1 MLALSAEGLPS
12 VFFLSPLQGIILQV
26 TMLTAHHLHKTYGI
40 QPILH
45 DVSFSVGNRE
55 RIGLI
60 GPNGC
65 GKTTLMRIL
74 AGIEQPDSGTVA
86 STRPNLRMGYLAQ
99 GMDFD
104 PEATLQTAL
113 RLDSVSQAEYETEIA
128 SLAHALSATPD
139 DSTLQAR
146 YDTALARLSTSHFP
160 LSTILAPLGLADIPL
175 DTPVKHLSGGQKT
188 RLMLARVL
196 LEEPHLLL
204 LDEPTNH
211 LDIEMLEWLE
221 DWLKRFQGAALIVSH
236 DRAFLDNTV
245 TSILELDPKT
255 QTVKYY
261 PGNYNDYLDFKQKE
275 FEKQY
280 DEYQD
285 QIIELRKLH
294 NAARHLRKISQ
305 FKKGGK
311 SDTNDKFAKG
321 FFGDR
326 TTHTARRALLIEK
339 RIEKTLDEDRK
350 EKPSPGWQMKLD
362 FGAPAHQSREVL
374 VIKSI
379 SIGYT
384 LDNPLLEGLDLHI
397 RAGQR
402 IALTGPNGSGKTT
415 LIRTIAGKL
424 RPLAGRLKLGQTVKL
439 GYMAQEQELLN
450 PNLNALRSIQEV
462 APLGETDARNFLH
475 YFLFKG
481 DAALR
486 PAAELSFGERARLQ
500 LALLVAQGCTFL
512 ILDEPINHLDIPSR
526 ARFEEALTS
535 FKGTILAVVHDRYFI
550 ERFASEVWNVKE
562 GRIEKW

>member
-1 MLALSAEGLPS
+1 
-12 VFFLSPLQGIILQV
+12 
-26 TMLTAHHLHKTYGI
+26 MLTAHHIHKTYGI
-40 QPILH
+40 QPILN
-45 DVSFSVGNRE
+45 DISFSISNRE
-55 RIGLI
+55 RVGLI

-86 STRPNLRMGYLAQ
+86 STRPNLRIGYLAQ
-99 GMDFD
+99 GMDLD
-104 PEATLQTAL
+104 PEQTLQTAL
-113 RLDSVSQAEYETEIA
+113 SLASGSHTDLEAEIA
-128 SLAHALSATPD
+128 SLAHALAVNPNDSALQVKY
-139 DSTLQAR
+139 DSTLRQ
-146 YDTALARLSTSHFP
+146 LSTLNLQPSN
-160 LSTILAPLGLADIPL
+160 ILGPLGLGDISL

-221 DWLKRFQGAALIVSH
+221 AWLSRFQGAALIVSH

-245 TSILELDPKT
+245 TSVLELDSKT
-255 QTVKYY
+255 QTTRSY
-261 PGNYNDYLDFKQKE
+261 PGNYTDYLDFKQKE
-275 FEKQY
+275 YEKQH

-294 NAARHLRKISQ
+294 NAARHLRRISQ

-311 SDTNDKFAKG
+311 TDNNDKFAKG

-326 TTHTARRALLIEK
+326 TTHTARRALRIEK
-339 RIEKTLDEDRK
+339 RIEKTLEEDRK
-350 EKPSPGWQMKLD
+350 EKPIPGWQMKLD
-362 FGAPAHQSREVL
+362 FGAPSHQSKDVL
-374 VIKSI
+374 VTELL

-384 LDNPLLEGLDLHI
+384 LENPLLENLNLHI
-397 RAGQR
+397 RAGER
-402 IALTGPNGSGKTT
+402 IALTGPNGCGKTT
-415 LIRTIAGKL
+415 LIRTIAGEL
-424 RPLAGRLKLGQTVKL
+424 HPLAGSLKLGKTVKL
-439 GYMAQEQELLN
+439 GHMAQEQELLN
-450 PNLNALRSIQEV
+450 PNLNALQSVQDV
-462 APLGETDARNFLH
+462 ASKGETDARNFLH

-512 ILDEPINHLDIPSR
+512 LLDEPINHLDIPSR
-526 ARFEEALTS
+526 ARFEEALES

-550 ERFASEVWNVKE
+550 ERFASEVWNVKD
-562 GRIEKW
+562 GKIEK